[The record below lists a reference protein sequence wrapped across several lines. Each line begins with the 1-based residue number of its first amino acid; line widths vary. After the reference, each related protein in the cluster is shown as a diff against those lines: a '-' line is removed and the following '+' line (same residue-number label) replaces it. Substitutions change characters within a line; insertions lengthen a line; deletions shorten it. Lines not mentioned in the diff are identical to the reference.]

1 MEASKCGFKPKI
13 PRFPAADV
21 TFGPFFGV
29 WRVGSERG
37 WKHLEKGFKM
47 VSRWPHG
54 VKNSFPG
61 VLGTKGWQNGLISR
75 FYGYGYSGGFRG
87 QGRVHFRDVLIQ
99 H

>member
-29 WRVGSERG
+29 WRVVSKHG

-47 VSRWPHG
+47 VPRWPYG
-54 VKNSFPG
+54 VKNSLLG
-61 VLGTKGWQNGLISR
+61 VLGTKGW
-75 FYGYGYSGGFRG
+75 
-87 QGRVHFRDVLIQ
+87 
-99 H
+99 